1 MPNNRYSPRGRA
13 HSVLGAA
20 LGAVVVLTLTG
31 VLRRD
36 WPEACIWQQL

>member
-1 MPNNRYSPRGRA
+1 VPVGPARWLWLTL
-13 HSVLGAA
+13 HSLYGVLGAA

-36 WPEACIWQQL
+36 